1 MTSDNNRPDE
11 LCDLENVKIP
21 KELTPDEKKKEY
33 LRQTGSSTM
42 HKVGDITVTC
52 SYGGMDL
59 NKMLDDITSK

>member
-42 HKVGDITVTC
+42 HKVGGITVTC
-52 SYGGMDL
+52 WYGDMDL

>member
-1 MTSDNNRPDE
+1 MTRDNNRPDG

-21 KELTPDEKKKEY
+21 KALTPDEKKKEY

-52 SYGGMDL
+52 SYGDMDL
-59 NKMLDDITSK
+59 DKMLDDITSK

>member
-1 MTSDNNRPDE
+1 VTSDNNRPDE
-11 LCDLENVKIP
+11 LCDLENVNIP

-52 SYGGMDL
+52 SYGDMDL
-59 NKMLDDITSK
+59 DKMLDDITSK

>member
-11 LCDLENVKIP
+11 LYDLENVNIP

-42 HKVGDITVTC
+42 HKVGGITVTC
-52 SYGGMDL
+52 SYGDMDL